1 MQPVARACFRDDACM
16 TVLRRLRARMPSLL
30 LRASVVL
37 SLFVLLAPGAWAQVA
52 LHITTAQF
60 QVTPDGTFGPAPP
73 LPRLDASRWQPTALP
88 AALPRAIVPPTS
100 TEPIDTV
107 WFRIELPAGISQ
119 VPPGT
124 LRLYVPRWQTVGQV
138 AVYADERLVYRS
150 GAGPVWNGFNH
161 PLWLRIDAED
171 GTHPQ
176 TLLVRLDHS
185 RSVGAALS
193 TAWVGDSGG
202 LGASRWWRQ
211 ALQVGLPLTSGA
223 TALMLGFFS
232 LIVWFM
238 RRESPYGLFFLISL
252 VFFIRTLHYHLGI
265 EPLPISEEWFGWMTL
280 HSLSLIAVLTNIFG
294 LRLHNKRYPVAE
306 WSCLGIVFLS
316 MLVSLPPL
324 AALTIP
330 QIASIA
336 YLVLLV
342 VFTVMT
348 VLCLWSAWR
357 ARSSE
362 TLLVMLFNAL
372 AVPASI
378 HDLLL
383 LNYQLD
389 IEHIYLLPLEGVT
402 LLGSLV
408 YVVVRRYVNAVKRA
422 EVAQS
427 QLERELRA
435 REEELMRSHERLRE
449 VEHREILHA
458 ERQRLMQDMHDGLG
472 ASLMGALKAAEN
484 GQPHDMAEVLRQC
497 LDDLKLTIDSLEQV
511 EPDLLLLLATLRYRL
526 GARLQQAG
534 VDLVWEVADVPPL
547 NWLEPRSALHILR
560 ILQEVFVNIAKHSGA
575 NTITLRTAWDAFHV
589 SVSVA
594 DDGIGFDTA
603 SPPCGGRG
611 MANIARRADALGA
624 HAHWQ
629 SGEANRVGG
638 GKGTYF
644 VLILPRESRLPQPAS
659 EPPSIPA

>member
-1 MQPVARACFRDDACM
+1 MQRVARACFRAEAAA
-16 TVLRRLRARMPSLL
+16 RAAA
-30 LRASVVL
+30 RAVVAVWLAL
-37 SLFVLLAPGAWAQVA
+37 SLPSAFAQVA
-52 LHITTAQF
+52 LHITAADF
-60 QVTPDGTFGPAPP
+60 QVTQGGTLGPAPP
-73 LPRLDASRWQPTALP
+73 LPTLDASQWKPTPLP
-88 AALPRAIVPPTS
+88 AALPRAIVPPS
-100 TEPIDTV
+100 ANEPVDTV
-107 WFRIELPAGISQ
+107 WFRLELPNEVSQ
-119 VPPGT
+119 VAPGT
-124 LRLYVPRWQTVGQV
+124 LRLYVPRWQTVGQI

-161 PLWLRIDAED
+161 PLWLRLDAED
-171 GTHPQ
+171 GTHPR

-185 RSVGAALS
+185 RSVGATLS
-193 TAWVGDSGG
+193 SAWVGDSGG

-223 TALMLGFFS
+223 TALMLGLCS

-252 VFFIRTLHYHLGI
+252 VFFVRTLHYHLGI

-280 HSLSLIAVLTNIFG
+280 HSLSLMAVLINIFG
-294 LRLHNKRYPVAE
+294 LRLHNKRYPVVE
-306 WSCLGIVFLS
+306 WSCLGIVLLS
-316 MLVSLPPL
+316 MVISLPSL
-324 AALTIP
+324 AAMTIQ
-330 QIASIA
+330 QIASIS

-342 VFTVMT
+342 VFTAMT
-348 VLCLWSAWR
+348 ALCLWSAWR
-357 ARSSE
+357 ARSYE
-362 TLLVMLFNAL
+362 TLLIMLFSAL

-383 LNYQLD
+383 LNYRLD
-389 IEHIYLLPLEGVT
+389 IEHIYLMPLAGISM
-402 LLGSLV
+402 LGSLV

-435 REEELMRSHERLRE
+435 REEELMRSHDRLRE

-534 VDLVWEVADVPPL
+534 VNLAWEVTDVPPL

-575 NTITLRTAWDAFHV
+575 STITLRTASDAFHV

-594 DDGIGFDTA
+594 DDGSGFDTA
-603 SPPCGGRG
+603 NPPRGGRG

-629 SGEANRVGG
+629 ANSANN

-644 VLILPRESRLPQPAS
+644 VLILPRESRLPQPTSDPLAVNAD
-659 EPPSIPA
+659 IR